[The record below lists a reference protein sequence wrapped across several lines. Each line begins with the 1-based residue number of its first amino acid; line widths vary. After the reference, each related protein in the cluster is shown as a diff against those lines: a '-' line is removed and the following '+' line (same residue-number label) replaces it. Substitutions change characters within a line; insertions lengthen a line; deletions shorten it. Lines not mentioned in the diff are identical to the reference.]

1 MNLFQRWLKFN
12 TVGAMGV
19 LVQLAALAAL
29 RGGLHIDYLI
39 ATALAVEIA
48 VLHNFVWH
56 EAWTWSDRTGAHGG
70 AAMRL
75 LRFNLSNGLI
85 SIVVNLL
92 LMRLLVGRLH
102 LQYLLANI
110 LAIGAG
116 ALVNF
121 AVSNWLVF
129 EPPMNAHKR
138 EERG

>member
-1 MNLFQRWLKFN
+1 
-12 TVGAMGV
+12 
-19 LVQLAALAAL
+19 
-29 RGGLHIDYLI
+29 
-39 ATALAVEIA
+39 
-48 VLHNFVWH
+48 
-56 EAWTWSDRTGAHGG
+56 
-70 AAMRL
+70 MRL